1 MLLLNVPYAEKDE
14 AKSLD
19 AKWNPRLK
27 KWYVTNSK
35 DYYKFIKWFE
45 EDYEERFL
53 ICDYIYL
60 VSKNRKCP
68 YCGFENNEIK
78 VMITE
83 YYNFY
88 FEPDN
93 DGEFYEY
100 CSGAYSPRIID
111 LSPAKR
117 LIKGKVLNFLKNN
130 YNIDLVNKRLSQ
142 HCKFCDR
149 QIKIS
154 PSFDFGIHSL
164 EETKYFTLYK
174 IPIEEDVFL
183 DNVGWCSTDEYIYT
197 YSKKIVV

>member
-14 AKSLD
+14 AKSLG

-53 ICDYIYL
+53 IYDYIYL

-100 CSGAYSPRIID
+100 CSGADLPRIID
-111 LSPAKR
+111 LSSAKS
-117 LIKGKVLNFLKNN
+117 LIKGKVLNFLKTNC
-130 YNIDLVNKRLSQ
+130 NIDLVNRRLSQ

-154 PSFDFGIHSL
+154 PSFDFGIYSL
-164 EETKYFTLYK
+164 EETKNFTLYK

-183 DNVGWCSTDEYIYT
+183 DDVGWCSTDEYIYT